1 MSSNP
6 ASSFSLSSSQAPGD
20 VSLGL
25 HAPAPPDR
33 PSSDRDRDRR
43 RFGGGA
49 ETRSCP
55 DVRVEISP
63 SEATERRALAW
74 HGMAVETVKV
84 VSPCRVEAR
93 FRAPLHLLI
102 LFEDAVRNEGCT
114 WIEGAPRSELR
125 NCTNKL
131 VFVPSG
137 HEFCDWQEAS
147 HSSRAV
153 YVYID
158 PSVLPL
164 ETGEASLLP
173 RLFFDDADIQNI
185 VVKLKALAE
194 GIEPLDRH
202 YAEALG
208 VVLAHD
214 LARGGSDKA
223 RAERPFRGG
232 LAGWQQ
238 RAVASYIEEHVT
250 DPIPLAALAQLA
262 RLSPY
267 HFSRAFKQTFGTPPH
282 RFHTQRRIERA
293 KSLLADPG
301 ASVTSIGMALGFC
314 ETSAFSTAFRR
325 VTGMSP
331 MRFRRSV
338 G

>member
-147 HSSRAV
+147 HSS
-153 YVYID
+153 
-158 PSVLPL
+158 
-164 ETGEASLLP
+164 
-173 RLFFDDADIQNI
+173 
-185 VVKLKALAE
+185 
-194 GIEPLDRH
+194 
-202 YAEALG
+202 
-208 VVLAHD
+208 
-214 LARGGSDKA
+214 
-223 RAERPFRGG
+223 
-232 LAGWQQ
+232 
-238 RAVASYIEEHVT
+238 
-250 DPIPLAALAQLA
+250 
-262 RLSPY
+262 
-267 HFSRAFKQTFGTPPH
+267 
-282 RFHTQRRIERA
+282 
-293 KSLLADPG
+293 
-301 ASVTSIGMALGFC
+301 
-314 ETSAFSTAFRR
+314 
-325 VTGMSP
+325 
-331 MRFRRSV
+331 
-338 G
+338 